1 MNAPAGAPATEPAVP
16 AVDRVRVHVVAGG
29 PGGTAPEPL
38 ARILAAPGTG
48 LSPTAEPEPDTVVV
62 AVAATVEEALAA
74 CPAGRGHRLLA
85 ICDTV
90 TPAGL
95 RRAIEAG
102 VLAILRTD
110 DLTPAQL
117 VAAVHCAHQGDGRM
131 PYAALV
137 RLLGSGPAPAVPRAS
152 ALPEA
157 PLLTA
162 RQTAV
167 LQLMAEGHPNAAI
180 ARALSCSEHTVKN
193 VIYELM
199 GRLQARNRAH
209 AVARAVRHS
218 LI

>member
-1 MNAPAGAPATEPAVP
+1 MSAAVAAPARPGHS
-16 AVDRVRVHVVAGG
+16 VRVHVVGG
-29 PGGTAPEPL
+29 PGGRPPEGLTRML
-38 ARILAAPGTG
+38 AEAGGGLAEA
-48 LSPTAEPEPDTVVV
+48 SEPAPDTVVV

-74 CPAGRGHRLLA
+74 CPGPGHRLLA

-90 TPAGL
+90 TPEGL
-95 RRAIEAG
+95 RLAIRAG
-102 VLAILRTD
+102 VLAILRSA

-137 RLLGSGPAPAVPRAS
+137 RLLGSAGSPAVPRTT

-167 LQLMAEGHPNAAI
+167 LTLMAEGHGNAVI
-180 ARALSCSEHTVKN
+180 ARTLSCSEHTVKN

-209 AVARAVRHS
+209 AVACAVRHS
-218 LI
+218 II

>member
-1 MNAPAGAPATEPAVP
+1 MSAAVATVGAAPAAPERAEHS
-16 AVDRVRVHVVAGG
+16 VRVHVVGG
-29 PGGTAPEPL
+29 PGGTPPDRL
-38 ARILAAPGTG
+38 ARMLAEAGSVLAPA
-48 LSPTAEPEPDTVVV
+48 AEPAPDTVVV
-62 AVAATVEEALAA
+62 AVAATVEDALAA
-74 CPAGRGHRLLA
+74 CPGPGHRLLA

-95 RRAIEAG
+95 RLAIQAG
-102 VLAILRTD
+102 VLAILRSA

-117 VAAVHCAHQGDGRM
+117 MAAVHCAHQGDGRM

-137 RLLGSGPAPAVPRAS
+137 RLLGGAGTPAVPRS
-152 ALPEA
+152 TALPEA

-167 LQLMAEGHPNAAI
+167 LTLMAEGHGNAVI
-180 ARALSCSEHTVKN
+180 ARTLSCSEHTVKN

-199 GRLQARNRAH
+199 ARLQARNRAH